1 MLRQDFNVPIINILW
16 QLVAGYRFTEEHKHG
31 LEVVEAVNTIFST
44 GMKTFFF
51 PLWFLKVFHKIHI
64 IGFLPN
70 FFVPAF
76 PRIFGLQQKGKHNQ
90 RTEEIFHG

>member
-51 PLWFLKVFHKIHI
+51 PLWFLKVFHIHI
-64 IGFLPN
+64 IVLFTQY
-70 FFVPAF
+70 FVPAF
-76 PRIFGLQQKGKHNQ
+76 SRIFRLQQKGKHNQ

>member
-51 PLWFLKVFHKIHI
+51 PLWFLKVFHHIHVI
-64 IGFLPN
+64 
-70 FFVPAF
+70 FFVF
-76 PRIFGLQQKGKHNQ
+76 TQLLCSSFSQNIWVI
-90 RTEEIFHG
+90 TER

>member
-51 PLWFLKVFHKIHI
+51 PLWFLKVFHIHI
-64 IGFLPN
+64 IVLFTQ
-70 FFVPAF
+70 FFCSSFFQNIWVT
-76 PRIFGLQQKGKHNQ
+76 
-90 RTEEIFHG
+90 TER

>member
-51 PLWFLKVFHKIHI
+51 PLWFLKVFHHIHI
-64 IGFLPN
+64 I
-70 FFVPAF
+70 FVF
-76 PRIFGLQQKGKHNQ
+76 TQLLCSSFSQNIWVI
-90 RTEEIFHG
+90 TER

>member
-51 PLWFLKVFHKIHI
+51 PLWFLKVFHHIHVI
-64 IGFLPN
+64 FW
-70 FFVPAF
+70 FVF
-76 PRIFGLQQKGKHNQ
+76 TQLLCSSFSQNIWVI
-90 RTEEIFHG
+90 TER

>member
-51 PLWFLKVFHKIHI
+51 PLWFLKVFHDIHTFSL
-64 IGFLPN
+64 FLPT
-70 FFVPAF
+70 FFCSSFSQNTWVTTK
-76 PRIFGLQQKGKHNQ
+76 R
-90 RTEEIFHG
+90 